1 MCDNKHNE
9 TVWVIPCQLNTK
21 KLTQSNFHGSWV
33 IDVESIEIL
42 IHTKF

>member
-1 MCDNKHNE
+1 MKQYGSFHVNS
-9 TVWVIPCQLNTK
+9 TQK